1 MKLPILEFH
10 RSTLV
15 VLMTS
20 VALVGC
26 ATALPPLGVSV
37 ERKSSRSLVV
47 QIAHVR
53 ATDGGVRVWGSVQ
66 QSLGYGSTRRS
77 HLDVDVIG
85 PDGQLL
91 HHKAIVYH
99 PFPVARSPHPHRSS
113 RGSQYGTDLPEV
125 PPPGSVIRVSHHPIS
140 VAECGTHEQETK

>member
-1 MKLPILEFH
+1 
-10 RSTLV
+10 
-15 VLMTS
+15 MTS

-26 ATALPPLGVSV
+26 ATAPTPPGVSV
-37 ERKSSRSLVV
+37 ERKSTRTLVV
-47 QIAHVR
+47 QSAHIR

-66 QSLGYGSTRRS
+66 QSLGYGSTRQS

-91 HHKAIVYH
+91 RHKAIVYH

-125 PPPGSVIRVSHHPIS
+125 PPPGSVIRVSHHPVS
-140 VAECGTHEQETK
+140 VAECGTHQQEIK